1 MSLAITGDVLAVAGT
16 TVLTF
21 GTGVQALANL
31 AEFKTLRQI
40 VRKEVALALWGDP
53 SDYSPTWSSRIS
65 AAAARTAAPGTPAAV
80 TILGFMVTRA
90 LWLRLKLWFNLNLLF
105 RFPKA
110 AARIRAK
117 GGDEAVQLAQ
127 FLRLTEVWGIL
138 MVGSA
143 LALAAACIQLA
154 LA

>member
-1 MSLAITGDVLAVAGT
+1 MSWAITGDGLGVAALVLA
-16 TVLTF
+16 TF
-21 GTGVQALANL
+21 GTGAQAWANL
-31 AEFKTLRQI
+31 AEYKSLRQI
-40 VRKEVALALWGDP
+40 VRKEVASALWHDP
-53 SDYSPTWSSRIS
+53 PASSRYWSARIS
-65 AAAARTAAPGTPAAV
+65 AAAARTATPRTPVAV
-80 TILGFMVTRA
+80 TILGVIVNRA

-110 AARIRAK
+110 VTRIRAK
-117 GGDEAVQLAQ
+117 GGDDAVQLAQ

-143 LALAAACIQLA
+143 LALAGACIQLA